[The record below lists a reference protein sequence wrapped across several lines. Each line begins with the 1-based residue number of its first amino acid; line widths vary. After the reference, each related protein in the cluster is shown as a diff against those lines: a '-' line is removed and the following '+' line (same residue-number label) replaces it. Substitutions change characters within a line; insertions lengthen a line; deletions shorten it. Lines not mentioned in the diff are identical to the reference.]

1 MRVLFV
7 CTANICRSPLAAAI
21 LAQAAADKDMSDVRA
36 ASAGFLEGGRPV
48 HDHVATIL
56 SERGID
62 ASRKRSQK
70 LTDDVVGPADLIL
83 TMTSEHARGVVGRFP
98 KSISDV
104 YTLRHFATIVTP
116 RPSDLST
123 SDWLSGINAANKR
136 AYLGDDDSRD
146 ISDPIGHPMPVFRT
160 LAEELTTSIDW
171 IVNSAFFTEGVDD
184 GSSEAPL

>member
-1 MRVLFV
+1 M

-21 LAQAAADKDMSDVRA
+21 LGQSAAAGGMSEIRA

-48 HDHVATIL
+48 HEHVSTIL

-70 LTDDVVGPADLIL
+70 LTDQVVGPADLIL

-98 KSISDV
+98 HSIGKV
-104 YTLRHFATIVTP
+104 YTLRHFATVVTP
-116 RPSDLST
+116 RPADTQT
-123 SDWLSGINAANKR
+123 SEWLDDVNRANKR

-160 LAEELTTSIDW
+160 LADELTSSIDW
-171 IVNSAFFTEGVDD
+171 IVSSAFYTGVAEND
-184 GSSEAPL
+184 SSDAPL